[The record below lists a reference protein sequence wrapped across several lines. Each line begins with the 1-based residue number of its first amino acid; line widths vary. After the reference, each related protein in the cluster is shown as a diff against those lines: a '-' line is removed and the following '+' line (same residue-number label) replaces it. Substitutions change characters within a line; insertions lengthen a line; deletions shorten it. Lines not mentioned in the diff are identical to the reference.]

1 MWRITISFPP
11 TSIPIITLNSEWP
24 YWSKIQFSILLL
36 CNRISYFAD
45 LLLSSFLSKWW
56 WMSNQQPTL
65 GWLSIMKKT
74 EFVDYEIDWTYDL
87 LTISGCFC
95 LIVIIR
101 QRYIHDGIELIFF
114 FCLHVRTYLSIY
126 SYSIKKVQ
134 LPIR

>member
-1 MWRITISFPP
+1 
-11 TSIPIITLNSEWP
+11 
-24 YWSKIQFSILLL
+24 
-36 CNRISYFAD
+36 
-45 LLLSSFLSKWW
+45 
-56 WMSNQQPTL
+56 MSNQQPIL

-74 EFVDYEIDWTYDL
+74 EFVDYEIEWTYDL

-134 LPIR
+134 LPIIKHKLQLLLEYVFSTFTVPFSSYFQYIIL